1 MTGNGARFK
10 AAGYKRLKPFIKV
23 HGKTIISW
31 VSKMFYPDYSNITF
45 VCRKDH
51 YENLSYFKPELKKA
65 APNANIFLIDNWEK
79 KGPVSDL
86 LKSVDIINDNDP
98 VLISYCDYFMHWDY
112 LSFKKQIKKNDPDGA
127 VPCYKGFHPHLIPKK
142 NLYATC
148 ETNKK
153 GDLLKIR
160 EKYQINKDKM
170 QDLQSPG
177 LYYFKSG
184 DILKRY
190 CKEMTKAKD
199 SIRGEYYMSLPF
211 NYLVKDGLRVWCP
224 EVIEYFCQWGSPEDL
239 EEYLFWV
246 NSLKKN

>member
-1 MTGNGARFK
+1 M
-10 AAGYKRLKPFIKV
+10 
-23 HGKTIISW
+23 
-31 VSKMFYPDYSNITF
+31 
-45 VCRKDH
+45 
-51 YENLSYFKPELKKA
+51 
-65 APNANIFLIDNWEK
+65 
-79 KGPVSDL
+79 
-86 LKSVDIINDNDP
+86 
-98 VLISYCDYFMHWDY
+98 
-112 LSFKKQIKKNDPDGA
+112 
-127 VPCYKGFHPHLIPKK
+127 
-142 NLYATC
+142 YATC

-224 EVIEYFCQWGSPEDL
+224 EVIEYFCQWGTPEDL
-239 EEYLFWV
+239 EEYFQDQF
-246 NSLKKN
+246 